1 MRHYSLWDQAILHFD
16 KHLRAITLAPI
27 VAVTRI
33 SPAESIAEGK
43 LSEKERKHAAGL
55 MRVNHVGEVC
65 AQALYQGQALTAR
78 SSLIQKKL
86 QRAAK
91 EEWDH
96 LQWCQQ
102 RLEEL
107 NSHTSYLNPFW
118 YGSACLLGL
127 MAGLLGDRV
136 SLGFLAETEQ
146 QVARHLKKHLLYL
159 PLNDNKSRAIV
170 KQMRLEEMEHASTA
184 EESGA
189 IPLPLFVQWAMQG
202 LAKFMTVL
210 AYYV

>member
-16 KHLRAITLAPI
+16 KHLRAIALAPI
-27 VAVTRI
+27 VATRI
-33 SPAESIAEGK
+33 SPAEPIPEGK

-78 SSLIQKKL
+78 SSPIKKKL
-86 QRAAK
+86 QQAAV
-91 EEWDH
+91 EERDH

-107 NSHTSYLNPFW
+107 NSHASYLTPFW
-118 YGSACLLGL
+118 YSSACLFGL

-136 SLGFLAETEQ
+136 SLGFLAETEH
-146 QVARHLKKHLLYL
+146 QVARHLNKHLLYL
-159 PLNDNKSRAIV
+159 PLNDNKSREIV
-170 KQMRLEEMEHASTA
+170 KQMRLEEMEHAATA

-189 IPLPLFVQWAMQG
+189 IPLPLLVQWAMQG
-202 LAKFMTVL
+202 LSKFMTVL
-210 AYYV
+210 AYYI